1 MMHNGPFSLQ
11 VSKLNPKKYLQ
22 IFAFKRYEK
31 KTVSNSFAKSPKN
44 FKLFKDVRVKLPFV
58 HL

>member
-11 VSKLNPKKYLQ
+11 VSKLNQKKYLQ

-44 FKLFKDVRVKLPFV
+44 FKLSKDVRVQLPFV